1 MLVSKAQPWL
11 ASGIVV
17 YVEVLELFENILYY
31 NMDFALYETCILDAI
46 HIGKGIFDDYYKL
59 IDENPLYTIA
69 AILDP
74 RVKGTW
80 I

>member
-1 MLVSKAQPWL
+1 
-11 ASGIVV
+11 
-17 YVEVLELFENILYY
+17 
-31 NMDFALYETCILDAI
+31 MDFALYETCILNAI
-46 HIGKGIFDDYYKL
+46 HVGKGIFDDYHKL
-59 IDENPLYTIA
+59 MDENPLYTIA

>member
-1 MLVSKAQPWL
+1 
-11 ASGIVV
+11 
-17 YVEVLELFENILYY
+17 
-31 NMDFALYETCILDAI
+31 MDFALYETCILNAI
-46 HIGKGIFDDYYKL
+46 CIGKGIFDNYYKL
-59 IDENPLYTIA
+59 IDENPLYTIV